1 MKKRRIES
9 QRRDDEKK
17 GEEGEGRERV
27 KGRERLIQR
36 IEGKSQ
42 GMRNIERE
50 TRERKGEGM

>member
-1 MKKRRIES
+1 MR
-9 QRRDDEKK
+9 K